1 MPWQTQHFFFVSF
14 LLSPFAINVCFIYL
28 FYFSTSH
35 LLNQSHLLRVLVS
48 SVPNAKHL
56 TFGTLRPKDLSQ
68 LLNAK
73 KFSMNEQYHFKFET
87 VRTQMLNQKKKI
99 YYFSLSSQLC
109 IWFFLS
115 PLTYLSLSHLPLP
128 SFQLFSLLSP
138 YLSLSLSHSL
148 PLSQAANLCP
158 QPILPWFLLPLKPL
172 ISPQFLLLSICFLTL
187 ISLPLKLAIERKRP
201 QSIMLSSSPP
211 MAISF
216 SKQLSWHVIGV
227 NL

>member
-1 MPWQTQHFFFVSF
+1 MKLYISLKKKKKTP
-14 LLSPFAINVCFIYL
+14 LLLLLLPPPFAIKVCFFFL

-35 LLNQSHLLRVLVS
+35 LLNQNRLLKVLVS

-138 YLSLSLSHSL
+138 YLSLSLS
-148 PLSQAANLCP
+148 
-158 QPILPWFLLPLKPL
+158 
-172 ISPQFLLLSICFLTL
+172 LTL
-187 ISLPLKLAIERKRP
+187 FLSHKPPIFAHN
-201 QSIMLSSSPP
+201 QSCHGFCFP
-211 MAISF
+211 
-216 SKQLSWHVIGV
+216 
-227 NL
+227 